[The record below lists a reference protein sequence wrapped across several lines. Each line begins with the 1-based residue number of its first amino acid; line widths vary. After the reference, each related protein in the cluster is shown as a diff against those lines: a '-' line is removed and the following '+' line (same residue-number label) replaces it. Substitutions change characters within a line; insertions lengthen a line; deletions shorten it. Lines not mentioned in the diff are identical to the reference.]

1 MIFFGFLVPLLVIFP
16 CVPSDGVV
24 SRVENIG
31 AIVGEHVLS
40 DRRSIEVARLH
51 S

>member
-1 MIFFGFLVPLLVIFP
+1 MIFFDFLVPLLVIFP

-31 AIVGEHVLS
+31 ALVGERVSS
-40 DRRSIEVARLH
+40 DRINIEIARLH
-51 S
+51 R